1 MIDTYIGIDSLISK
15 LESESGRLTDGFC
28 LNFTFWISFVEA
40 SII

>member
-28 LNFTFWISFVEA
+28 LNFTFRISFMAA